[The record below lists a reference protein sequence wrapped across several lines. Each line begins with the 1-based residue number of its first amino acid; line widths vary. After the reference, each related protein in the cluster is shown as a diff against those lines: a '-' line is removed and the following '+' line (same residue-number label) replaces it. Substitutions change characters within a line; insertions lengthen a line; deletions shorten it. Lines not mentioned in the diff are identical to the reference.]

1 MYNNFADFY
10 LNCGKA
16 PVTRTLIIFTKSIK
30 LKVIYKS
37 FSKGLPNSAL
47 HTS

>member
-16 PVTRTLIIFTKSIK
+16 PVTRTLISFTKKYKVKSI
-30 LKVIYKS
+30 I
-37 FSKGLPNSAL
+37 
-47 HTS
+47 